1 MTDEE
6 IEPTQCNYK
15 NKIIKLKTD
24 SLDNEIIKS
33 ELIKNKLANSKYI
46 TNFSYIEKSE
56 NIKLSE
62 IESEI
67 TTCNLPKNTNY
78 EYILCSYT
86 NTTQNQKN
94 IMDYLNE
101 KAKIVDV
108 KIIVRIITDFHI
120 TLHEALEELYNQ
132 TKIVHHLI
140 NPTNIIISEENIPII
155 QNFKEAKIMEPD
167 EKIKDTNETPQ
178 SYDTYVLIQTFLNI
192 IQNIN
197 IEDET
202 HTLEKY
208 QNILNSMLE
217 GERSIKN
224 ITNI

>member
-1 MTDEE
+1 MTEEE

-33 ELIKNKLANSKYI
+33 ELIKNKLTNSKYI

-56 NIKLSE
+56 PIKLSE

-67 TTCNLPKNTNY
+67 TICNLPKSEKY
-78 EYILCSYT
+78 EYVLCTYT
-86 NTTQNQKN
+86 NQNPKN
-94 IMDYLNE
+94 IMDFLNE

-108 KIIVRIITDFHI
+108 KILLRIITDFYV

-132 TKIVHHLI
+132 TKIVHGSI
-140 NPTNIIISEENIPII
+140 NSTNIIISEEGIPMI
-155 QNFKEAKIMEPD
+155 QDFKEAKIMEPN

-178 SYDTYVLIQTFLNI
+178 SYDTYVLIQTILNI
-192 IQNIN
+192 IQNLN
-197 IEDET
+197 IEDES
-202 HTLEKY
+202 HILEKY
-208 QNILNSMLE
+208 QNILNTMLE

>member
-1 MTDEE
+1 
-6 IEPTQCNYK
+6 
-15 NKIIKLKTD
+15 
-24 SLDNEIIKS
+24 
-33 ELIKNKLANSKYI
+33 
-46 TNFSYIEKSE
+46 
-56 NIKLSE
+56 
-62 IESEI
+62 
-67 TTCNLPKNTNY
+67 
-78 EYILCSYT
+78 
-86 NTTQNQKN
+86 
-94 IMDYLNE
+94 MDYLNE

-108 KIIVRIITDFHI
+108 KIILRIITDFHI

-132 TKIVHHLI
+132 TKIVHHSI
-140 NPTNIIISEENIPII
+140 NPTNIIISDEGIPII

-202 HTLEKY
+202 RTLEKY